1 MDLAYAYQNDD
12 ESYGYQN
19 DLRLPNETLEIAI
32 ELNLEGDSVKELK
45 SAIEEQGALQ
55 DESIPTTLMQMSLS
69 RKSRASTRRLNIS
82 SLHRMPLKRK
92 FETASKKTF
101 PASMTPGTKTIS
113 PRTASCERISDRSGA
128 FFLP

>member
-55 DESIPTTLMQMSLS
+55 DEVDSYNSHADVPVEKIKSLDEATKYIVVAQNAVEEEIRDRLEENIPGEYDPWYEDNLTEDGVL
-69 RKSRASTRRLNIS
+69 RK
-82 SLHRMPLKRK
+82 
-92 FETASKKTF
+92 
-101 PASMTPGTKTIS
+101 
-113 PRTASCERISDRSGA
+113 D
-128 FFLP
+128 